1 MVISAAIWV
10 INLGFQLAGV
20 VKIRAVWVPAA
31 RSCKITNVEG
41 VIWLAIASAAELPQV
56 VLLIL
61 NLNDTLNLLFWVPST
76 VAIIIAGTR
85 TYRSL
90 IHSASP
96 PDIHFGE
103 PDSPNPQKSR
113 RLVSHTKDSS
123 VVHIP
128 PKRSEVTVHG
138 TYHEEYPMSQ
148 TNHYGSYPAQATRA
162 RLG

>member
-1 MVISAAIWV
+1 MLTGLLRLRRGTGSFYLLHLLWK
-10 INLGFQLAGV
+10 Q
-20 VKIRAVWVPAA
+20 
-31 RSCKITNVEG
+31 G

-56 VLLIL
+56 
-61 NLNDTLNLLFWVPST
+61 LFWVPST

-148 TNHYGSYPAQATRA
+148 TNHYGS
-162 RLG
+162 